1 MATESE
7 KIVIEI
13 DVNSDKALTAL
24 VEQKNAVE
32 GLKKTNAEL
41 KKSQDEL
48 KSSGQE
54 NTQAYTDNAK
64 AIAINETQIKTLNT
78 QIGINQKIVQNANVG
93 VNDQT
98 GAYQRLSN
106 QYSIAAQKAKDI
118 AAVYGTNSEQFKK
131 AAAEAKGL
139 SDNLKKVDDSVGQNQ
154 RNVGNYSASL
164 GSLPGVFG
172 DIQSSAASAAE
183 AVKNGFGKLSS
194 ITSDFTASMIAH
206 KEAVIAS
213 EAASKAASIAES
225 ELAAAEAAGT
235 TTSELAAAAEAAR
248 ATATT
253 AATVATETG
262 TTAMKIFKIAMA
274 STGIGLLVVALGALV
289 GYFTST
295 NEGAKVFQRIT
306 SGVNAVVQTGV
317 KILGSYGKMLFD
329 IATLNFGNIKK
340 DFSELKNNISGAAES
355 ISDTYKAGSKLKEQR
370 QELTKAE
377 RKWSTER
384 IEIEGKVG
392 VLEIQASKASALS
405 AEEKKKAAQQA
416 ISLRKEIFNNDIK
429 YANENLKLVEKEQSL
444 NSKKDYQAIA
454 DAKNRVAQ
462 TVATKDNELQSIL
475 NKESKADVSLSASKA
490 DFQKKRIEKE
500 QKQQEDNLKKMQ
512 VTLQIYEEKNKT
524 ITIDSAKEIYKQEL
538 AIIEQKI
545 KDNKLTTEEAD
556 LSKLQAKNKYN
567 ASLLKIATDG
577 TAAVLADLKDKIKK
591 EQEEK
596 DLSAQQRYAKLD
608 EIYNAEIE
616 AAKKIGGDTT
626 EITKTYEDEKLKIKN
641 DTAAKKAELEIQ
653 AQQELDALLAKDSF
667 DAQQVALDNEYQQK
681 MQAAQKVGADTTA
694 LTATYEQKKLL
705 LKKKTTS
712 AELSLA
718 NTATGQL
725 AELFGKNTK
734 AGKAA
739 ASAQVAI
746 QTYQGSMAAWA
757 SAMELPTVIAPVVGA
772 AMVGLTAATGLKN
785 IAEIWKVSDSGT
797 SSVADTSSSSSSV
810 SSSVAGSIAQ
820 RTTTADT
827 TTAVQTGVS
836 GALETTKQTQTVL
849 VIDDVTDAISRKN
862 TAKVSNSL

>member
-54 NTQAYTDNAK
+54 NTKAYTDNAK

-154 RNVGNYSASL
+154 RNVGNYTESINLLTGKFSSLPNSLGAVKEGFSAVGGALKGLIVQALAFIATPVGAVISAVAAAATILYSVFKDFKPIVDKIEQSMASL
-164 GSLPGVFG
+164 GAVF
-172 DIQSSAASAAE
+172 DV
-183 AVKNGFGKLSS
+183 VKNTIIGLFTGQKSLSES
-194 ITSDFTASMIAH
+194 TKGLGTAMAGAA
-206 KEAVIAS
+206 KEAANLKKAQQELEDS
-213 EAASKAASIAES
+213 EAA
-225 ELAAAEAAGT
+225 
-235 TTSELAAAAEAAR
+235 
-248 ATATT
+248 
-253 AATVATETG
+253 
-262 TTAMKIFKIAMA
+262 
-274 STGIGLLVVALGALV
+274 
-289 GYFTST
+289 
-295 NEGAKVFQRIT
+295 
-306 SGVNAVVQTGV
+306 
-317 KILGSYGKMLFD
+317 
-329 IATLNFGNIKK
+329 
-340 DFSELKNNISGAAES
+340 
-355 ISDTYKAGSKLKEQR
+355 
-370 QELTKAE
+370 
-377 RKWSTER
+377 
-384 IEIEGKVG
+384 
-392 VLEIQASKASALS
+392 LEIQNKRSETQMQKLLLQSKNRTLSEKERMKMISDAQKIETDVHNRKVAQNNAEIANAEMALKIKLGLSKTEFQRLKKEGVAYAEKMQDSRTS
-405 AEEKKKAAQQA
+405 AEEEIKTLTAALLKREDISQESIAIQEKAQNRSDALEDAAKAKEEKAA
-416 ISLRKEIFNNDIK
+416 E
-429 YANENLKLVEKEQSL
+429 
-444 NSKKDYQAIA
+444 
-454 DAKNRVAQ
+454 DAKAARQ
-462 TVATKDNELQSIL
+462 KRLEEQEKQ
-475 NKESKADVSLSASKA
+475 KEES
-490 DFQKKRIEKE
+490 
-500 QKQQEDNLKKMQ
+500 LKKMQ

-524 ITIDSAKEIYKQEL
+524 ITVDSAQEIYKQEL

-545 KDNKLTTEEAD
+545 KNNKLTTEEAD
-556 LSKLQAKNKYN
+556 LSKLQAENKYN

-616 AAKKIGGDTT
+616 AAKKLGGDTT

-653 AQQELDALLAKDSF
+653 AQQELDALLAKDSLY
-667 DAQQVALDNEYQQK
+667 AQRVALDNEYQQK
-681 MQAAQKVGADTTA
+681 MQAAKKVGADTTA
-694 LTATYEQKKLL
+694 LTAAYEQKKLL

-725 AELFGKNTK
+725 SELLGKDTK

-757 SAMELPTVIAPVVGA
+757 SAMELGPVAGPVVGA

>member
-41 KKSQDEL
+41 KKSQDAL

-64 AIAINETQIKTLNT
+64 AIAINEAQIKTLNT

-154 RNVGNYSASL
+154 RNVGNYTESINLLTGKFSSLPNSL
-164 GSLPGVFG
+164 G
-172 DIQSSAASAAE
+172 
-183 AVKNGFGKLSS
+183 AVKEGFSAVGGALKGL
-194 ITSDFTASMIAH
+194 IVQALAFIATPVG
-206 KEAVIAS
+206 AVIAAVAAAAAILYS
-213 EAASKAASIAES
+213 VFKDFKPIVDKIEQSMAALGAVFDVVKNTIIGLFTGQKSLSESTKGLGSAMAGAAKEAANLKKAQQELEDSEGALEIQNKRSETQMQKLLLQSKNRTLSEKERMKMISDAQKIETDIHNRKLAQNNAEVANAEMALKIKLGLSKAEFQRLKREGVAYAEKMQDSRTSAEEEIKTLTAALLKREDISQESIAIQEKAQNRS
-225 ELAAAEAAGT
+225 DALEDAAKAKEEKAAEAAT
-235 TTSELAAAAEAAR
+235 AAR
-248 ATATT
+248 QKRL
-253 AATVATETG
+253 EEQE
-262 TTAMKIFKIAMA
+262 KQKEA
-274 STGIGLLVVALGALV
+274 S
-289 GYFTST
+289 
-295 NEGAKVFQRIT
+295 
-306 SGVNAVVQTGV
+306 
-317 KILGSYGKMLFD
+317 
-329 IATLNFGNIKK
+329 
-340 DFSELKNNISGAAES
+340 
-355 ISDTYKAGSKLKEQR
+355 
-370 QELTKAE
+370 
-377 RKWSTER
+377 
-384 IEIEGKVG
+384 
-392 VLEIQASKASALS
+392 
-405 AEEKKKAAQQA
+405 
-416 ISLRKEIFNNDIK
+416 
-429 YANENLKLVEKEQSL
+429 
-444 NSKKDYQAIA
+444 
-454 DAKNRVAQ
+454 
-462 TVATKDNELQSIL
+462 
-475 NKESKADVSLSASKA
+475 
-490 DFQKKRIEKE
+490 
-500 QKQQEDNLKKMQ
+500 LKKME

-524 ITIDSAKEIYKQEL
+524 ITVDSAKEIYKQEL
-538 AIIEQKI
+538 AIIEQKT
-545 KDNKLTTEEAD
+545 KNNKLTKEEAN
-556 LSKLQAKNKYN
+556 LSKLQAENKYN
-567 ASLLKIATDG
+567 ASLLKITTDG

-616 AAKKIGGDTT
+616 AAKKLGIDTT
-626 EITKTYEDEKLKIKN
+626 EITKTYDDEKLKIKN

-653 AQQELDALLAKDSF
+653 AQQELDSLLAKDSF
-667 DAQQVALDNEYQQK
+667 DAQQAALDNEYQQK

-757 SAMELPTVIAPVVGA
+757 SAMELGPVAGPVVGA

-797 SSVADTSSSSSSV
+797 SSIANTSTSSSST

-836 GALETTKQTQTVL
+836 SALQTTQQTQTVL